1 MTKTVT
7 VTPRELLKDYRANYK
22 TAGHEEA
29 FRKLRERITWR
40 LGHAWFMANR
50 VKIEGEI
57 AILEAHMEEK

>member
-7 VTPRELLKDYRANYK
+7 PREFLKDYKANYN
-22 TAGHEEA
+22 AYGHDEA
-29 FRKLRERITWR
+29 YRKLRERITWR

>member
-7 VTPRELLKDYRANYK
+7 PREFLKDYRANVK
-22 TAGHEEA
+22 EHGHDEA
-29 FRKLRERITWR
+29 YRILRQMVTWKP
-40 LGHAWFMANR
+40 GHAWFMSNR